1 MTRTIDDLVSAEVSG
16 GPPMFFPQPEEPIHY
31 NFDQGNP
38 ATETFPLDELA
49 AIEADVRREI
59 GGPSFD
65 YFDADTGYEELVYGW
80 RGLRGVLAD
89 RFAARDGVELDP
101 MNVILTS
108 GSVHGIALVA
118 RAFLDPGDV
127 VLVEAAT
134 FPYAVRFFEAAG
146 AEVVTVPV
154 DSEGMRVDLLEQEI
168 ANLRAAGRRPKLIYT
183 IPTFQLPTGT
193 CMPLER
199 RRQLVALAQRE
210 RIMVHEDN
218 VYAQLRYDGE
228 YLPTLFSLDDQ
239 GIVIQS
245 DSFSKTVAPA
255 LRLGW
260 VLGSEQAIAAVAA
273 VRQDLG
279 VNQFHAR
286 VMARY
291 TESGQLDRH
300 IEQIREVYRAK
311 RDTAV
316 KALREYCGAWVD
328 FEVPQGSFFL
338 WLRISE
344 QVDWELAAKKVAEE
358 GVFCR
363 PGERF
368 SGDASGQRYLR
379 MAYSNVSTDIIA
391 QGVEALGRALDAGA
405 RR

>member
-1 MTRTIDDLVSAEVSG
+1 MNRRIDDLVSAEVSS
-16 GPPMFFPQPEEPIHY
+16 GPPVFFPQPEVPIHY

-38 ATETFPLDELA
+38 ATETFPLADLA
-49 AIEADVRREI
+49 AIEAQVRDEV

-65 YFDADTGYEELVYGW
+65 YFDAETGYEELVYGW
-80 RGLRGVLAD
+80 RGLRSVLAE

-101 MNVILTS
+101 MNLILTS

-118 RAFLDPGDV
+118 KAFIDPGDV
-127 VLVEAAT
+127 VLVEAAS
-134 FPYAVRFFEAAG
+134 FPYAIRFFETAG
-146 AEVVTVPV
+146 AQIESIPV
-154 DSEGMRVDLLEQEI
+154 DSDGMRIDLLE
-168 ANLRAAGRRPKLIYT
+168 AAITRLKSEGRRPKLIYT

-210 RIMVHEDN
+210 RILVHEDN
-218 VYAQLRYDGE
+218 VYAALRYDGE
-228 YLPTLFSLDDQ
+228 PVPTLFSLDDQ
-239 GIVIQS
+239 GLVLQS

-260 VLGSEQAIAAVAA
+260 VMGSAEAIAAVAA

-291 TESGQLDRH
+291 TASGQLDRH
-300 IEQIREVYRAK
+300 IEEIRGVYREK

-316 KALREYCGAWVD
+316 SALRQHCAQWVEFD
-328 FEVPQGSFFL
+328 EPQGSFFL
-338 WLRISE
+338 WLKISDRI
-344 QVDWELAAKKVAEE
+344 DWDQAAKRVADE
-358 GVFCR
+358 GVYCR

-368 SGDASGQRYLR
+368 SGDSSGQRFLR
-379 MAYSNVSTDIIA
+379 MAYSNVSPEVIA
-391 QGVEALGRALDAGA
+391 QGVQALGRALDASV
-405 RR
+405 RS

>member
-1 MTRTIDDLVSAEVSG
+1 MNRTIDDLVSAEVAG
-16 GPPMFFPQPEEPIHY
+16 GPPMFFPQPDVPIHY

-38 ATETFPLDELA
+38 ATETFPLGELA
-49 AIEADVRREI
+49 AIEAQVREEI
-59 GGPSFD
+59 GGPGFD
-65 YFDADTGYEELVYGW
+65 YFDAATGYEELVYGW

-89 RFAARDGVELDP
+89 RFSARDGMTLDP

-108 GSVHGIALVA
+108 GSVHGISLVA
-118 RAFLDPGDV
+118 KAFINPGDV

-134 FPYAVRFFEAAG
+134 FPYALRFFETAG
-146 AEVVTVPV
+146 AQIESIPV
-154 DSEGMRVDLLEQEI
+154 DGDGMRVDLLEAAI
-168 ANLRAAGRRPKLIYT
+168 ARLRSEGRRPKLIYT

-218 VYAQLRYDGE
+218 VYAELRYDGE
-228 YLPTLFSLDDQ
+228 PVPTLLSLDDQ
-239 GIVIQS
+239 GLVLQS

-260 VLGSEQAIAAVAA
+260 VTGSVEAIAAVAA

-279 VNQFHAR
+279 VNQFLAR

-291 TESGQLDRH
+291 TESGRLDRH
-300 IEQIREVYRAK
+300 IEEIRAVYRAK
-311 RDTAV
+311 RDAAV
-316 KALREYCGAWVD
+316 NGLREHCAEWVD
-328 FEVPQGSFFL
+328 FDEPAGSFFL
-338 WLRISE
+338 WLRISDRI
-344 QVDWELAAKKVAEE
+344 DWDLAARKVAEE
-358 GVFCR
+358 GVYCR

-368 SGDASGQRYLR
+368 SGDSSEQRFLR
-379 MAYSNVSTDIIA
+379 MAYSNVPTEVIA
-391 QGVEALGRALDAGA
+391 EGARALGRALDASV